1 VGDSKATRV
10 NVRIIAATAK
20 NLEEEVKKGL
30 FREDLF
36 YRLNVLTI
44 PLPPL
49 RERPEDIPHLCRHFL
64 ARFNAKMGKE
74 VTDFSPS
81 AMEILLGYGWPGNVR
96 ELENVI
102 ERAVLLTEE
111 SVLTPAHLPAEIGAR
126 VKGDNRGDVPEGFS
140 LKIAQREIERRLIT
154 RALQETGGNRTHAA
168 RLLEISHP
176 SLLSKIKV
184 YGIPL

>member
-1 VGDSKATRV
+1 
-10 NVRIIAATAK
+10 
-20 NLEEEVKKGL
+20 
-30 FREDLF
+30 
-36 YRLNVLTI
+36 
-44 PLPPL
+44 
-49 RERPEDIPHLCRHFL
+49 
-64 ARFNAKMGKE
+64 M
-74 VTDFSPS
+74 
-81 AMEILLGYGWPGNVR
+81 
-96 ELENVI
+96 I

-111 SVLTPAHLPAEIGAR
+111 SVLMPEHLPAEIGAR
-126 VKGDNRGDVPEGFS
+126 VKEDNRGEVLEGFS